1 MGELMTTYELDV
13 DGRPAHGYVIP
24 LGPCNL
30 VFARTDKGM
39 VGCGAVD
46 VVALD
51 GFAYPA
57 VKVKSIEG
65 TPIRTID
72 DLLRAQ
78 VSVVNETA
86 RNMGVTRA
94 MSGREA
100 LGLF

>member
-1 MGELMTTYELDV
+1 MTTYELDV
-13 DGRPAHGYVIP
+13 DGRSAQGYVIP

-30 VFARTDKGM
+30 VFAKTEAGM

-57 VKVKSIEG
+57 VKVKSTDG
-65 TPIRTID
+65 TSIRTID

-78 VSVVNETA
+78 VSVINETA
-86 RNMGVTRA
+86 RKKGVTES

-100 LGLF
+100 LTLF

>member
-1 MGELMTTYELDV
+1 MTRYELDI
-13 DGRPAHGYVIP
+13 DGRSAHGYVVP

-30 VFARTDKGM
+30 VFARTETGM
-39 VGCGAVD
+39 VGCGAID
-46 VVALD
+46 IAALD

-57 VKVKSIEG
+57 VKVKAVDR

-78 VSVVNETA
+78 VSSVNEA
-86 RNMGVTRA
+86 AQKRGVTES

-100 LGLF
+100 LAKVS